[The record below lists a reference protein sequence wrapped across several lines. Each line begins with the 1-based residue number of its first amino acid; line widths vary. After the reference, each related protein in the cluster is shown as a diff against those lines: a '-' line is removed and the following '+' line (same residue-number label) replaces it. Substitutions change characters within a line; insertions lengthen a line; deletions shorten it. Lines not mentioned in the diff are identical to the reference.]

1 MLIGAVG
8 VIGQAKRLAGLKTN
22 GPSSEPLRV
31 HLAPQLRCRLVLYR
45 REAEPVRS
53 SSLQRRAGA
62 RLDTGETTMRP
73 LSLLPEQD
81 QWTKPQPSL
90 TLAAFLAAYFFA
102 GVAPAFR
109 FAGALPGG
117 WAATS
122 VLAAL
127 LAGDAFFA
135 GAALLATFL
144 GAFLGAFGAAF
155 TEALG
160 GGTAGAASST
170 PNQEVG
176 E

>member
-1 MLIGAVG
+1 MD
-8 VIGQAKRLAGLKTN
+8 
-22 GPSSEPLRV
+22 
-31 HLAPQLRCRLVLYR
+31 
-45 REAEPVRS
+45 EA
-53 SSLQRRAGA
+53 AA
-62 RLDTGETTMRP
+62 
-73 LSLLPEQD
+73 
-81 QWTKPQPSL
+81 L
-90 TLAAFLAAYFFA
+90 TLAAFLAADFFA

-109 FAGALPGG
+109 FAGGLPGG

-127 LAGDAFFA
+127 LAGDACFA
-135 GAALLATFL
+135 SAAVLATFL

-160 GGTAGAASST
+160 GVTAGAASLT